1 MKLLININKMLYEVI
16 KHEVKVKHKWDFIPC
31 NIIAEGEPCDI
42 TISKLSDSIAYEVDN
57 LVTYIIIDS
66 DGKPSITSIIIHNET
81 ELCIFIDI
89 FGDAVIVS
97 VESDLNDNAIIGII
111 YFKHLTKEE
120 LLLKENEYLRR
131 AYL

>member
-1 MKLLININKMLYEVI
+1 MIYEVI

-66 DGKPSITSIIIHNET
+66 DGKPSITSIIIHNES
-81 ELCIFIDI
+81 ELSIFINI
-89 FGDAVIVS
+89 FGDADILS
-97 VESDLNDNAIIGII
+97 VESNLNDNAIIGII

-131 AYL
+131 VCL

>member
-1 MKLLININKMLYEVI
+1 M
-16 KHEVKVKHKWDFIPC
+16 
-31 NIIAEGEPCDI
+31 

-66 DGKPSITSIIIHNET
+66 DGKPSITSTIIHNET
-81 ELCIFIDI
+81 ELSIFINI
-89 FGDAVIVS
+89 FGDVDIVS
-97 VESDLNDNAIIGII
+97 VERDLNDNAIIGII